1 VDPEQ
6 TTRNLRLLYLSCGNR
21 DGLIRVSQSVH
32 GYLTEKHVPHL
43 WHVDDSAHDF
53 QHWKQNLHHLAR
65 RIFQPARTP

>member
-1 VDPEQ
+1 VDPD
-6 TTRNLRLLYLSCGNR
+6 RANRGLRLLCLSSGNP
-21 DGLIRVSQSVH
+21 DVLIWVSQNLH
-32 GYLTEKHVPHL
+32 AHLREKRVPHL